1 MPRAVPKADF
11 FDNNITRAATV
22 KSWDNQFLGDITAAL
37 HDILHHYMTVTSLYY
52 HLVSHVQSSGT
63 GKSHTHDELAKR
75 IFYIPLNLAAKG
87 STSMLPLSSYYS
99 RFMLDVVYTRGPGA
113 CIYVGTEAQPLF
125 SLNSATLLATGYGP
139 ILLVNH

>member
-1 MPRAVPKADF
+1 VPRAVPKADF

-37 HDILHHYMTVTSLYY
+37 HDILRHYMTVTSLYCR
-52 HLVSHVQSSGT
+52 LVSHVQSSGT
-63 GKSHTHDELAKR
+63 GKSRAHDELAKR

-99 RFMLDVVYTRGPGA
+99 RFTHVA
-113 CIYVGTEAQPLF
+113 CF
-125 SLNSATLLATGYGP
+125 SLSPA
-139 ILLVNH
+139 